1 MHMARTYA
9 WQCYAHARGYQL
21 RRYTIGKYASWTG
34 KNTLMRISQK
44 NLTAKQDW
52 EHAESCA
59 NFYLLLNGNKLEQS
73 STLRC
78 RTLLAKF
85 RFQIYKWLLQ

>member
-1 MHMARTYA
+1 MSPIE
-9 WQCYAHARGYQL
+9 L
-21 RRYTIGKYASWTG
+21 SWTG

-85 RFQIYKWLLQ
+85 RFQIYKWLLH